1 MSNDDLN
8 NFEINDNNT
17 VEYKFILLGD
27 TSVGKTCLF
36 KKITSGLFLSK
47 NVSTVGIDRKTISY
61 EQEFEEEG
69 KKVLK
74 NININIIDTAG
85 EERYRAITKTYYKG
99 SNGIILIYDITN
111 RKSFEHIKEWID
123 SIKSSLDSSNEKKY
137 TIFLLG
143 TKLDLAN
150 KNEKLREVTTEEAQ
164 KKCEE
169 YQIEWGGECS
179 NKDYTKEQYEELFK
193 DFCKIVYDK
202 IGFNIVIKQN
212 ITNLKFD
219 DDEKKSNCGC
229 IIL

>member
-143 TKLDLAN
+143 TKLDLVN

-164 KKCEE
+164 KKCED
-169 YQIEWGGECS
+169 YQIKWGGECS

>member
-61 EQEFEEEG
+61 EQEFDEEG

-143 TKLDLAN
+143 TKLDLVN

>member
-1 MSNDDLN
+1 MLSIRI
-8 NFEINDNNT
+8 F
-17 VEYKFILLGD
+17 FIL
-27 TSVGKTCLF
+27 
-36 KKITSGLFLSK
+36 GL
-47 NVSTVGIDRKTISY
+47 V
-61 EQEFEEEG
+61 
-69 KKVLK
+69 
-74 NININIIDTAG
+74 
-85 EERYRAITKTYYKG
+85 
-99 SNGIILIYDITN
+99 IILYN
-111 RKSFEHIKEWID
+111 HQPAKEWID

-143 TKLDLAN
+143 TKLDLVN

>member
-143 TKLDLAN
+143 TKLDLVN

>member
-143 TKLDLAN
+143 TKLDLVN

-229 IIL
+229 INL